1 MVTSPREPSTP
12 REIRRFGP
20 FELDIDAVELRRE
33 GRRVKLQPQP
43 FKLLLL
49 LTSRPGS
56 LITREQIR
64 TDLWPEGTFVAFDQ
78 AVNFAI
84 KQIRDALGDSA
95 DRPVY
100 LETVPRQGYRFVA
113 PVDRGG
119 TPVTAPPVTP
129 PPVAPPPGGTTVR
142 LQKAMWANIAE
153 LRLAQARQRRLM
165 RLAIAG
171 MLLAIIALVVYVLLK

>member
-1 MVTSPREPSTP
+1 MASPR

-20 FELDIDAVELRRE
+20 FELDIDAGELRRD
-33 GRRVKLQPQP
+33 GRRVKMQPQP
-43 FKLLLL
+43 FRLLLL

-56 LITREQIR
+56 LITRDEIR

-84 KQIRDALGDSA
+84 KQIRDAIGDAA

-100 LETVPRQGYRFVA
+100 LETVPRQGYRFIA
-113 PVDRGG
+113 PVAGDQPPAAAPVPTRLEAG
-119 TPVTAPPVTP
+119 T
-129 PPVAPPPGGTTVR
+129 TTVR

-153 LRLAQARQRRLM
+153 LRVAQARQRRLT
-165 RLAIAG
+165 RLAMAG
-171 MLLAIIALVVYVLLK
+171 MLVAIVVVLAYVVFK

>member
-1 MVTSPREPSTP
+1 MSK
-12 REIRRFGP
+12 EIRRFGP
-20 FELDIDAVELRRE
+20 FELDIEAGELRRD

-43 FKLLLL
+43 FRLLLL

-56 LITREQIR
+56 LITREAIR

-84 KQIRDALGDSA
+84 KQIRDAMGDSA
-95 DRPVY
+95 DRPTY

-113 PVDRGG
+113 PVTGA
-119 TPVTAPPVTP
+119 APPAP
-129 PPVAPPPGGTTVR
+129 APPPGPPGTGTTTVR

-153 LRLAQARQRRLM
+153 LRLAQARQRRM
-165 RLAIAG
+165 TRLAVAG
-171 MLLAIIALVVYVLLK
+171 MILAIVVLLAYVIFK

>member
-1 MVTSPREPSTP
+1 MLSTP
-12 REIRRFGP
+12 RDIRRFGP
-20 FELDIDAVELRRE
+20 FELDIEAGELRRD
-33 GRRVKLQPQP
+33 GRRVKIQPQP
-43 FKLLLL
+43 FRLLLL

-84 KQIRDALGDSA
+84 KQIRDALGDAA

-113 PVDRGG
+113 PVSGDAAAPAAQPG
-119 TPVTAPPVTP
+119 TAP
-129 PPVAPPPGGTTVR
+129 APGTGTTTVR

-153 LRLAQARQRRLM
+153 LRVAQARQRRIT

-171 MLLAIIALVVYVLLK
+171 MLLAILVLVAYVLFK

>member
-1 MVTSPREPSTP
+1 MSSPPLK
-12 REIRRFGP
+12 IRRFGP
-20 FELDIDAVELRRE
+20 FELDLGAAELRRD

-43 FKLLLL
+43 FRLLLL
-49 LTSRPGS
+49 LTSRPGT
-56 LITREQIR
+56 LITRDEIR

-84 KQIRDALGDSA
+84 KQIRDAIGDSA

-113 PVDRGG
+113 PVAGDQ
-119 TPVTAPPVTP
+119 PPAAAPAATP
-129 PPVAPPPGGTTVR
+129 PLTGTTTVR

-153 LRLAQARQRRLM
+153 LRVAQARQRRLT
-165 RLAIAG
+165 RLALAG
-171 MLLAIIALVVYVLLK
+171 MVLAIVVLLAYVFFK

>member
-1 MVTSPREPSTP
+1 MPSSPRD
-12 REIRRFGP
+12 IRRFRP
-20 FELDIDAVELRRE
+20 FALDIDAADLLRDV
-33 GRRVKLQPQP
+33 RRVKLQPQP
-43 FKLLLL
+43 FRLLLL

-56 LITREQIR
+56 LITREEIR

-95 DRPVY
+95 DRPTY

-113 PVDRGG
+113 PIIGAEPPRATPAADPGAG
-119 TPVTAPPVTP
+119 TGT
-129 PPVAPPPGGTTVR
+129 GTTTVC

-153 LRLAQARQRRLM
+153 LRLAEARQRRM
-165 RLAIAG
+165 TRLAIAG
-171 MLLAIIALVVYVLLK
+171 MIVAILVLVGYVIFK

>member
-1 MVTSPREPSTP
+1 MPSSPRD
-12 REIRRFGP
+12 IRRFGP
-20 FELDIDAVELRRE
+20 FELDIDAAELRRD

-43 FKLLLL
+43 FRLLLL

-56 LITREQIR
+56 LITREEIR

-95 DRPVY
+95 DRPTY

-113 PVDRGG
+113 PITGAEPPRATPAADPGAG
-119 TPVTAPPVTP
+119 TGTGT
-129 PPVAPPPGGTTVR
+129 TTVR

-153 LRLAQARQRRLM
+153 LRLAEARQRRM
-165 RLAIAG
+165 TRLAIAG
-171 MLLAIIALVVYVLLK
+171 MIVAILVLVGYVIFK